1 VRGVFDDE
9 GRLMVVINFNTDLGD
24 AWEWAE
30 DPYYP
35 LEYSTFAYEMGANMI
50 VYGMSH

>member
-1 VRGVFDDE
+1 
-9 GRLMVVINFNTDLGD
+9 MVVINFNTDLGD

-30 DPYYP
+30 DPGYP